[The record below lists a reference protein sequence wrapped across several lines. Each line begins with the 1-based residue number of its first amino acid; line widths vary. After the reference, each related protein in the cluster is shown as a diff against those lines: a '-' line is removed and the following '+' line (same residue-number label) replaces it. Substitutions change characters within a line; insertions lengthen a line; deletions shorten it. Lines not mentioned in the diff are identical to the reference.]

1 MPAATTYLAFDLSAE
16 DGDATESIALPPPAW
31 DNSRDPTRPEKRMPD
46 TSVSLLD
53 RLRDSPDAASW
64 QRLVDL
70 YTPLIQG
77 WLRRQGLQPADADD
91 LSQDILAVLVRDLP
105 GFHRQRTGAFR
116 SWLRTITVNRLRN
129 FWRAQ
134 QARPAATG
142 DSDLASRLEELEDPH
157 SELSRIWDQ
166 EHDQHIMRR
175 AMELIESEF
184 APSTWKAFRRQVV
197 EGASVDTVA
206 AELGLS
212 ANAVVI
218 AKSRVLGRLRD
229 EVRGLVD

>member
-1 MPAATTYLAFDLSAE
+1 
-16 DGDATESIALPPPAW
+16 
-31 DNSRDPTRPEKRMPD
+31 MPD

-53 RLRDSPDAASW
+53 RLRDSPEAASW

-70 YTPLIQG
+70 YIPHIQG
-77 WLRRQGLQPADADD
+77 WLRRHGVQPADADD
-91 LSQDILAVLVRDLP
+91 LAQDVLAVLVRELP
-105 GFHRQRTGAFR
+105 GLHHQRTGAFR

-134 QARPAATG
+134 QGRPAATG
-142 DSDLASRLEELEDPH
+142 ESDVVRWLEALEDPH
-157 SELSRIWDQ
+157 SELSRLWDR
-166 EHDQHIMRR
+166 EHDEQIMKR

-184 APSTWKAFRRQVV
+184 APSTWKAFRRQVL

-206 AELGLS
+206 AELSLS

-218 AKSRVLGRLRD
+218 AKSRVLSRLRE

>member
-1 MPAATTYLAFDLSAE
+1 
-16 DGDATESIALPPPAW
+16 
-31 DNSRDPTRPEKRMPD
+31 MPD

-91 LSQDILAVLVRDLP
+91 LAQDVLAVLVRELP
-105 GFHRQRTGAFR
+105 GFQHQRTGAFR

-129 FWRAQ
+129 FWRAR

-142 DSDLASRLEELEDPH
+142 DSDLVGRFEELEDPH
-157 SELSRIWDQ
+157 SALSRLWDR
-166 EHDQHIMRR
+166 EHDEHIMKR
-175 AMELIESEF
+175 AMELIASEF
-184 APSTWKAFRRQVV
+184 APSTWKAFRRQVL

-218 AKSRVLGRLRD
+218 AKSRVLGRLRE

>member
-1 MPAATTYLAFDLSAE
+1 VKSFAR
-16 DGDATESIALPPPAW
+16 LPPDRDNDTVSHPAE
-31 DNSRDPTRPEKRMPD
+31 PMHE

-77 WLRRQGLQPADADD
+77 WLRRQGLQDSDADD
-91 LSQDILAVLVRDLP
+91 LAQDVLAVLVRELP
-105 GFHRQRTGAFR
+105 GFHRQRPGAFR

-129 FWRAQ
+129 FWRAR

-142 DSDLASRLEELEDPH
+142 DSDFGRLLEQLEDPH
-157 SELSRIWDQ
+157 SELSRLWDQ
-166 EHDQHIMRR
+166 EHDQHIMKR

-184 APSTWKAFRRQVV
+184 TPSTWQAFRRQVL

-206 AELGLS
+206 AEMGLS
-212 ANAVVI
+212 ANAVII
-218 AKSRVLGRLRD
+218 AKSRVLSRLRE